1 MKLIK
6 WMLATAATITMTVT
20 MTTGAF
26 AETNLTAETASP
38 GGATH
43 LSPAHLT
50 EIAGTEGI
58 ANIQLSEGQTLT
70 NSIQNVAEGKTDI
83 AGTPHILPFLM
94 SRGVGPYGSLG
105 AEKGAELASNLR
117 AINPFTLGVF
127 FLYAYDAKGIGG
139 WDDLKGRK
147 IYNGPPRGGALTN
160 ARSMIQIVA
169 GLKDGD
175 DYEGMQTN
183 WGQGTALVT
192 SGEPDAIV
200 LPELFPGSRLT
211 SVTAAGKMTGWSMP
225 KAAYESEAM
234 QKYMVAPGSAPF
246 IAKASDIEAA
256 LGDDWTIVSE
266 DDMFRAFA
274 TIGGNVVHKDMDGDL
289 VYDLVSAYVATL
301 DDLKAK
307 APYGDS
313 VNFDNPMLGMC
324 GANPIK
330 YHPAA
335 ARAWRDAGFELE
347 DCAVAAD

>member
-1 MKLIK
+1 MKPMKL
-6 WMLATAATITMTVT
+6 MAAAAVATL

-26 AETNLTAETASP
+26 AQVNLTAETASP

-50 EIAGTEGI
+50 EIAGTKGI
-58 ANIQLSEGQTLT
+58 ANIQLTDGQTLT

-83 AGTPHILPFLM
+83 AGTPYILPFLM

-105 AEKGAELASNLR
+105 KERGAELASNLR
-117 AINPFTLGVF
+117 AINPFTLGIF
-127 FLYAYDAKGIGG
+127 FLYAYDAKGVDG

-169 GLKDGD
+169 GLKDGE
-175 DYEGMQTN
+175 DYEGLQVN
-183 WGQGTALVT
+183 WGQGASLVT

-225 KAAYESEAM
+225 KEAYESDAM
-234 QKYMVAPGSAPF
+234 QKYMKAPGSAPF
-246 IAKASDIEAA
+246 TMKMADLEAKM
-256 LGDDWTIVSE
+256 GDDWTFVSE
-266 DDMFRAFA
+266 DDTFRAFA
-274 TIGGNVVHKDMDGDL
+274 TIGGNVVHKDMDEQL
-289 VYDLVSAYVATL
+289 VYDLVTAYIATL

-307 APYGDS
+307 APYGDT
-313 VNFDNPMLGMC
+313 VGFDDPMQGMC
-324 GANPIK
+324 GANPVK
-330 YHPAA
+330 YHPGA
-335 ARAWRDAGFELE
+335 ARAWRDAGYQID
-347 DCAVAAD
+347 DCALAN